1 MYYIV
6 LYLAL
11 IPLLLKKDLDKLKPI
26 AFLFLIILITLLI
39 DLLIEAPFFRNYYLN
54 ERAKDPSKTFTID
67 WFYKD
72 FSLKWIPIF
81 FSMLLSFYVQPFV
94 LLLRKELL
102 APSSKRLKKVAFLSV
117 LTELFLYLCF
127 GFFIYF
133 CFGNENL

>member
-67 WFYKD
+67 WFCKD

-102 APSSKRLKKVAFLSV
+102 APSSKRLNKVAFLSV